1 VASDTPE
8 NLSRQLGHGSRIGL
22 VVKGP
27 PTEVASALKNVAGV
41 KDVVSAGEDRFLVQG
56 QNGGDLRPE
65 LARLVVHQGW
75 QLLELKA
82 QEFTLEEVFLNLVT
96 EEEASAS

>member
-8 NLSRQLGHGSRIGL
+8 NLSRQLGHGSRISL

-27 PTEVASALKNVAGV
+27 SAEVASTLKNLAGV
-41 KDVVSAGEDRFLVQG
+41 KDVASAGEDRFLVQG

-65 LARLVVHQGW
+65 LARLVVERGW

-96 EEEASAS
+96 EEEADES